1 MKYSIFRITLLTAL
15 VILIVFSSMPLRVK
29 NTTKIF
35 TLPAL
40 PQPIAE
46 APAVITSAGQGT
58 DTYIIRDIA
67 NQMMIRSYFMPQASD
82 TDLKDTN
89 TLVFAVGYSSMGTK
103 LQNMSYEEEKVRVE
117 KLLKK
122 AEDSKMTILTIAIGG
137 EYTHDNKTEELLR
150 LVGSHTDYFIGIRQS
165 SNEGLLTEL
174 AKAGDV
180 PLTLVEEVKDISG
193 PFASAF
199 R

>member
-1 MKYSIFRITLLTAL
+1 MKYSIFRITLLAAL
-15 VILIVFSSMPLRVK
+15 IILIVFSSMPLRVG

-46 APAVITSAGQGT
+46 APVVITSAGQST

-67 NQMMIRSYFMPQASD
+67 NQLMIRSYFMPQASD
-82 TDLKDTN
+82 VSLKGIH
-89 TLVFAVGYSSMGTK
+89 TLVFAVGYSSLGTK
-103 LQNMSYEEEKVRVE
+103 LQNMSYDEEKARVE

-122 AEDSKMTILTIAIGG
+122 AKDNKIKILTIAIRG
-137 EYTHDNKTEELLR
+137 ENTGDNKTEELLR
-150 LVGSHTDYFIGIRQS
+150 LVGAYTDYFIGIRES
-165 SNEGLLTEL
+165 GNERLLTEL
-174 AKAGDV
+174 AKAGDI

>member
-1 MKYSIFRITLLTAL
+1 MKYSIFRIMLLSAL
-15 VILIVFSSMPLRVK
+15 IILIVFSSMPLRAG

-35 TLPAL
+35 TPPAL

-46 APAVITSAGQGT
+46 APVVITSAGQST

-67 NQMMIRSYFMPQASD
+67 NQLMIRSYFMPQASD
-82 TDLKDTN
+82 ANLKGIN
-89 TLVFAVGYSSMGTK
+89 TLVFAVGYSSLGTK
-103 LQNMSYEEEKVRVE
+103 LQNMDYEEEKLRVE

-122 AEDSKMTILTIAIGG
+122 AEDGKMKILTIAIGG
-137 EYTHDNKTEELLR
+137 EYAGDNKTEELLR
-150 LVGSHTDYFIGIRQS
+150 LVGAHTDYFIGIRES
-165 SNEGLLTEL
+165 GSEGLLTEL
-174 AKAGDV
+174 ARAGDI
-180 PLTLVEEVKDISG
+180 PLTLVEGVKDISG